1 MRHAQQFMYLYC
13 IYGNWKT
20 KYFTLPE
27 RHCFDPKDVQLV
39 LYYYYCCIIISL
51 HSSPWVLVMDLEF
64 LFSQLEKRPSD
75 VTI

>member
-27 RHCFDPKDVQLV
+27 GHCFDPKDVQLV
-39 LYYYYCCIIISL
+39 LYYYYCCCIIIVSTMCVSNRL
-51 HSSPWVLVMDLEF
+51 GIFVLTVG
-64 LFSQLEKRPSD
+64 EKAQ
-75 VTI
+75 

>member
-27 RHCFDPKDVQLV
+27 GHCFDPKDVQLV

-51 HSSPWVLVMDLEF
+51 HPGVSNKLGIFVLTVG
-64 LFSQLEKRPSD
+64 EKAQ
-75 VTI
+75 